1 MAENQDCLQYFHSIV
16 ESWTDL
22 ITRYIKDDPSVLPLE
37 KQVWAMLLLLMM
49 MIIMMMMMRSVL
61 FDAEGA
67 VWMILSVCRAW
78 LVPMSRLSTGRAEC

>member
-1 MAENQDCLQYFHSIV
+1 V

-37 KQVWAMLLLLMM
+37 KQVWAMLLLLLL
-49 MIIMMMMMRSVL
+49 MMMMMMMIMIMIRSVL
-61 FDAEGA
+61 LDAEGA